1 VASCWRLEDGKA
13 VTIEGEEE
21 SGGGHKLTCVK
32 LRRVF
37 FPKTDGSDLMKSAS
51 FDAFLLVLI
60 SFCQTLGIRP
70 GPNFFNGCNFFLFL
84 NSDLFL

>member
-21 SGGGHKLTCVK
+21 SGGGRKLTCVK

-51 FDAFLLVLI
+51 FDRFFTRFDQFL
-60 SFCQTLGIRP
+60 SNPRDSSWSK
-70 GPNFFNGCNFFLFL
+70 FF
-84 NSDLFL
+84 